1 MMLAAVL
8 IAQLVSS
15 QAPEATVRRFALVAG
30 ANDGGRAR
38 SMLRYA
44 ATDARSVSSVLVQ
57 LGGVAARDLVFIEE
71 PKPAELGKAM
81 DELSRKL
88 LAARESSSRL
98 EVLFYYS
105 GHSDE
110 TGLLLGEERYS
121 YDELRRRLDGL
132 PAEVR
137 IAIVDSCASGA
148 LTRSKGGVSRPP
160 FLVDASTQLKGHA
173 FLTSA
178 SIDEAAQ
185 ESERLKASVFT
196 HALVSGLRGA
206 ADTSRDGRVTLAEA
220 YQFAFSETL
229 ARTASTRSGPQRP
242 AFDIQL
248 VGTGEMVLT
257 DVRIASS
264 QLELDAALSG
274 RVFVLNAN
282 GGLVVEVAKS
292 AGASLQLGVEPGTY
306 RVLVDDGKGGM
317 GQTTL
322 ALAEKQTSTVTSS
335 LLVPTLKEAMA
346 TRGDEQRPYLP
357 VDVAFVYPLSIAGAM
372 GTPPRTNFSLGI
384 IAAREGQVDGL
395 AVSSVGTWVDGPV
408 HGVGL
413 AGVALKTGGLD
424 GIGAAGA
431 ALVSTQRVRG
441 LIVAPVSVVSG
452 LVLGVQTGAV
462 NVASDGLFGTQV
474 GAVNIAAGGAW
485 ALQAGAVNVGSGGVT
500 GAQLSAFNVATGGF
514 RGLQG
519 GAVNLAAGS
528 FVTGGQVGVLNVG
541 GDVTGAQIGVI
552 NVATTVK
559 GTQIGVVNVAA
570 ESDAPIGLVN
580 VITQGRFRAAV
591 WTNEISVVNLAAKL
605 GSKNVYSF
613 AALGLNPR
621 DGGHYSATLG
631 LGLHLD
637 FGRFYGQLEAD
648 TGSLMLLSRPLQSD
662 TLVVS
667 QRLVVGYQFADA
679 FSVFAGPS
687 FTQLLSYSRADVT
700 NLTPWG
706 WNVGAG
712 VRLVPGFVIG
722 AALLS
727 QRFSYW

>member
-1 MMLAAVL
+1 MMIAAVL
-8 IAQLVSS
+8 AAQLVVS

-44 ATDARSVSSVLVQ
+44 ATDARSVSSVLTQ

-88 LAARESSSRL
+88 VSARESSGRL

-110 TGLLLGEERYS
+110 TGLLLGEDRYS
-121 YDELRRRLDGL
+121 YDELRRRLDAL

-206 ADTSRDGRVTLAEA
+206 ADTSRDGRVTLGEA

-257 DVRIASS
+257 DVRVASS

-306 RVLVDDGKGGM
+306 RVLVDDGKGGL

-335 LLVPTLKEAMA
+335 QLVPTVKEAMA
-346 TRGDEQRPYLP
+346 SRGDEPRPYLP
-357 VDVAFVYPLSIAGAM
+357 VDVAFIYPLSIAGVMAA
-372 GTPPRTNFSLGI
+372 PPRTNLSLGI
-384 IAAREGQVDGL
+384 LAAREGQVDG
-395 AVSSVGTWVDGPV
+395 VSFSGVGTWVDGPV
-408 HGVGL
+408 HGIAL
-413 AGVALKTGGLD
+413 AGVGLKTGGLD
-424 GIGAAGA
+424 GIGAAGV
-431 ALVSTQRVRG
+431 ALISTQRVRG
-441 LIVAPVSVVSG
+441 VVFAPVTVVSG
-452 LVLGVQTGAV
+452 LMLGVQAGTV
-462 NVASDGLFGTQV
+462 NVASDGLFGVQA
-474 GAVNIAAGGAW
+474 GAVNVAAGGAW
-485 ALQAGAVNVGSGGVT
+485 ALQGGAVNIASGGVS
-500 GAQLSAFNVATGGF
+500 GAQLSAFNLATGGF

-519 GAVNLAAGS
+519 GAFNLAPGA
-528 FVTGGQVGVLNVG
+528 FVSGAQLGVLNVG
-541 GDVTGAQIGVI
+541 GDVTGAQIGVVNI
-552 NVATTVK
+552 ATTVK
-559 GTQIGVVNVAA
+559 GTQIGVVNVAT
-570 ESDAPIGLVN
+570 ESDAPIGLLN
-580 VITQGRFRAAV
+580 VITNGRFRAAV
-591 WTNEISVVNLAAKL
+591 WANETQVVNVSAKL
-605 GSKNVYSF
+605 GNKNVFSF
-613 AALGLNPR
+613 VTLGLNPR
-621 DGGHYSATLG
+621 SGGRALAALG

-637 FGRFYGQLEAD
+637 FGRFYGQLEAEAGNLYSFGRPFVTD
-648 TGSLMLLSRPLQSD
+648 TF
-662 TLVVS
+662 VAN
-667 QRLVVGYQFADA
+667 QRLLVGYQFVDA

-687 FTQLLSYSRADVT
+687 LTQVVSFTRSDVT
-700 NLTPWG
+700 QVTPWG
-706 WNVGAG
+706 LELGQG
-712 VRLVPGFVIG
+712 SRLVPGFVIG
-722 AALLS
+722 AQL
-727 QRFSYW
+727 F

>member
-1 MMLAAVL
+1 MMIAALLA
-8 IAQLVSS
+8 AQLVVS

-44 ATDARSVSSVLVQ
+44 ATDAKSISSVLTQ

-71 PKPAELGKAM
+71 PKPAELDKAM
-81 DELSRKL
+81 EALSRTL
-88 LAARESSSRL
+88 VSARESSGRL

-110 TGLLLGEERYS
+110 TGLLLGEARYS
-121 YDELRRRLDGL
+121 YDELRRRLETL

-257 DVRIASS
+257 DVRVASS

-274 RVFVLNAN
+274 RVFVLNAT

-306 RVLVDDGKGGM
+306 RVLVDDGKGGF

-322 ALAEKQTSTVTSS
+322 ALAEKQTSTVSS
-335 LLVPTLKEAMA
+335 SQLVPTLKEAMA
-346 TRGDEQRPYLP
+346 TRGDEPRPHLP
-357 VDVAFVYPLSIAGAM
+357 VDVAFIYPLSIAGAM
-372 GTPPRTNFSLGI
+372 STPPRTNFSLGI
-384 IAAREGQVDGL
+384 IAAREGQVDGV
-395 AVSSVGTWVDGPV
+395 AISSVGTWVDGPV
-408 HGVGL
+408 HGLAL

-424 GIGAAGA
+424 GLGVAGA

-441 LIVAPVSVVSG
+441 VVLAPVSVVSG
-452 LVLGVQTGAV
+452 LVLGLQAGAV
-462 NVASDGLFGTQV
+462 NVASDGLFGAQL
-474 GAVNIAAGGAW
+474 GAVNLAAGGAW
-485 ALQAGAVNVGSGGVT
+485 ALQGGAVNVATGGVS

-514 RGLQG
+514 RGLQAG
-519 GAVNLAAGS
+519 PVNLAGGS
-528 FVTGGQVGVLNVG
+528 FVTGAQVGVLNVG
-541 GDVTGAQIGVI
+541 GDVTGAQIGVLNI
-552 NVATTVK
+552 ATTVK
-559 GTQIGVVNVAA
+559 GTQVGVVNISA
-570 ESDAPIGLVN
+570 ETTAPVGLLN
-580 VITQGRFRAAV
+580 IITKGRFRSAV
-591 WTNEISVVNLAAKL
+591 WANETSVVNLAAKL
-605 GSKNVYSF
+605 GSRHVYSF
-613 AALGLNPR
+613 GALGLNPR
-621 DGGHYSATLG
+621 DSGHFSAVLG
-631 LGLHLD
+631 VGVHLD
-637 FGRFYGQLEAD
+637 FGRFYGQFEAD
-648 TGSLMLLSRPLQSD
+648 AGSLMSLARPVPGHS
-662 TLVVS
+662 LVVS
-667 QRLVVGYQFADA
+667 ERVVIGYQFADA

-687 FTQLLSYSRADVT
+687 MTQLVSFNNADVT
-700 NLTPWG
+700 RYTPWG
-706 WNVGAG
+706 VDLRSGS
-712 VRLVPGFVIG
+712 RLVPGFVIG
-722 AALLS
+722 AQL
-727 QRFSYW
+727 F

>member
-1 MMLAAVL
+1 MMIAALLV
-8 IAQLVSS
+8 AQLVVS
-15 QAPEATVRRFALVAG
+15 QSPEATVRRFALVAG
-30 ANDGGRAR
+30 ANDGGRER

-44 ATDARSVSSVLVQ
+44 ATDARSVSSVLTQ

-81 DELSRKL
+81 DELSRRL
-88 LAARESSSRL
+88 VSARESSGRL

-121 YDELRRRLDGL
+121 YDELRRRLEAL

-257 DVRIASS
+257 DVRVASS

-306 RVLVDDGKGGM
+306 RVLVDDGKGGL

-322 ALAEKQTSTVTSS
+322 ALAEKQTSTVSS
-335 LLVPTLKEAMA
+335 SQLVPTLKEAMA
-346 TRGDEQRPYLP
+346 TRGDELRPYLP
-357 VDVAFVYPLSIAGAM
+357 VDVAFVYPLSFAGAM
-372 GTPPRTNFSLGI
+372 ATPPRTNFSLGI
-384 IAAREGQVDGL
+384 IAAREGQVDGVAL
-395 AVSSVGTWVDGPV
+395 SSVGTWVDGPV
-408 HGVGL
+408 HGLAL

-424 GIGAAGA
+424 GLGVAGA

-441 LIVAPVSVVSG
+441 VVLAPVSVVSG
-452 LVLGVQTGAV
+452 LMLGVQAGAV
-462 NVASDGLFGTQV
+462 NVAGDGLFGTQV
-474 GAVNIAAGGAW
+474 GAVNLAAGGAW
-485 ALQAGAVNVGSGGVT
+485 ALQGGAVNVASGGVS

-514 RGLQG
+514 RGLQA
-519 GAVNLAAGS
+519 GAVNLAGGS
-528 FVTGGQVGVLNVG
+528 FVTGAQVGVLNIG
-541 GDVTGAQIGVI
+541 GDVTGAQVGVI
-552 NVATTVK
+552 NIATTVK

-570 ESDAPIGLVN
+570 ETTAPVGLIN
-580 VITQGRFRAAV
+580 IITQGRFRASV
-591 WTNEISVVNLAAKL
+591 WTNETSVVNLAAKL
-605 GSKNVYSF
+605 GSRHVYSF

-621 DGGHYSATLG
+621 AGGHVAAVLG
-631 LGLHLD
+631 LGVHLD
-637 FGRFYGQLEAD
+637 FGRFYGQFEAD
-648 TGSLMLLSRPLQSD
+648 TGSLISLVRPLPSD

-667 QRLVVGYQFADA
+667 ERLVIGYQFADA

-687 FTQLLSYSRADVT
+687 MTQLVSFTRADVT
-700 NLTPWG
+700 PLTPWG
-706 WNVGAG
+706 FELRSGS
-712 VRLVPGFVIG
+712 RLVPGFVIG
-722 AALLS
+722 AQL
-727 QRFSYW
+727 F